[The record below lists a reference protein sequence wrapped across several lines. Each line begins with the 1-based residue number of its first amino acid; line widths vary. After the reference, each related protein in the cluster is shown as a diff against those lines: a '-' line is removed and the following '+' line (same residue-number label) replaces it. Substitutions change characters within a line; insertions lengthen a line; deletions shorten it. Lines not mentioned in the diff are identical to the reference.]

1 MLVFDLSAGVGGQI
15 YESAKESNSLNEN
28 KDIDKFPLMCGEDI
42 CEDKNRLPVNT
53 PIDAGVP
60 IQDYG
65 WWLEYWLDFDDNG
78 MDDRLQRIIAGESE
92 SESRTSII
100 GADGKPTVAII

>member
-15 YESAKESNSLNEN
+15 YGLTKESNSLDEN
-28 KDIDKFPLMCGEDI
+28 KGIYKFPLMCGEDI
-42 CEDKNRLPVNT
+42 CEDKDRLPLNT

-60 IQDYG
+60 TQDYG

-78 MDDRLQRIIAGESE
+78 MDDRLQRII
-92 SESRTSII
+92 
-100 GADGKPTVAII
+100 KNVP